1 MSKTKYAKQHEA
13 TEADEVRTVTMEEAR
28 ALPGLLG
35 QIASAMLTAHG
46 VYGFTDSATNR
57 RILLKLA

>member
-1 MSKTKYAKQHEA
+1 MGKTKYAKQYEA
-13 TEADEVRTVTMEEAR
+13 TEPDETRTLTIAEAR

-35 QIASAMLTAHG
+35 RVAAAMLTAHG
-46 VYGFTDSATNR
+46 AYGFTDSKTNR